1 MPRGVQGSAGEE
13 DKLRRQELRRKR
25 REEAA
30 KLAAEEMESRRNT
43 LRAQFDEKVRD
54 GRQRLLALWPAQC

>member
-1 MPRGVQGSAGEE
+1 VQGSAGEE

>member
-1 MPRGVQGSAGEE
+1 VPRGVQGSAGEE